1 MKRCPTCNRT
11 YTDPALNFC
20 LEDGTPLVNAA
31 APEANA
37 TIRYPGPRDTEPPKT
52 EIYHPPTPVSGPRP
66 PAPQPPPA
74 QQWSPAPAP
83 PRKKSNAV
91 WWILGGLA
99 ALTIIGVGLVV
110 MLIALASLG
119 SNSNSNLNA
128 NRNANR
134 NANVIV
140 NTNTNTGN
148 TNVNTTSSTSIT
160 EDFSVQKWS
169 AATSPYGRTWYDD
182 GEYHMV
188 SKEKTWVVMYA
199 PSDDYS
205 TENARV
211 SVIARS
217 VTGEAPSAGF
227 GLTVHTVP
235 ARTGRLDDYVLLI
248 HPSDEPEYQ
257 IIMHKAGTE
266 SILVDRTKSNAI
278 RPGSAEN
285 QLEVRI
291 KGAELS
297 FYVNGRFLT
306 RINDSEN
313 FRRGRA
319 GFYTSDVHE
328 VAFDNLVISR

>member
-20 LEDGTPLVNAA
+20 LEDGTPLVSATA
-31 APEANA
+31 DPNA
-37 TIRYPGPRDTEPPKT
+37 TIRYSGPRDTEPPKT
-52 EIYHPPTPVSGPRP
+52 EIYHPPTPITGPRP
-66 PAPQPPPA
+66 PAPQPPPP

-83 PRKKSNAV
+83 PRKKSNAA
-91 WWILGGLA
+91 WWILGALA
-99 ALTIIGVGLVV
+99 AVTIIGAGLIV
-110 MLIALASLG
+110 MLIALANLG
-119 SNSNSNLNA
+119 SKNTNLNA
-128 NRNANR
+128 NRNVNR

-140 NTNTNTGN
+140 NANSNTSNAN
-148 TNVNTTSSTSIT
+148 LAPPTSIT
-160 EDFSVQKWS
+160 DDFSNQKWS
-169 AATSPYGRTWYDD
+169 VGTSPYGRIWYDN

-188 SKEKTWVVMYA
+188 SKERTWVVMYA

-211 SVIARS
+211 SVTARS
-217 VTGEAPSAGF
+217 VSGEVPSSGF
-227 GLTVHTVP
+227 GLMVHTAP

-248 HPSDEPEYQ
+248 YPSEEPEYQ

-266 SILVDRTKSNAI
+266 STLVDRTRSDAI

-285 QLEVRI
+285 QLEIRT

-328 VAFDNLVISR
+328 VAFDNLVITR